1 MAKEDLPPRPDSPPR
16 NRRQLE
22 ALPDLWIA
30 EWLAGDTIKPGE
42 RKKLEALKESRKH
55 RKPDV
60 VLGVVVAP
68 EGMTP
73 EQFKTFQRVL
83 PRMGA
88 TEVHHTLL
96 PGKVYRIVKELGV
109 PMVRYD
115 QYGQNERD
123 VIKSASVLLA
133 APKEPA
139 IRTYATRGVWSM
151 IGLAKHRSVPVRI
164 VLPDGKEAT

>member
-30 EWLAGDTIKPGE
+30 EWLAGDTLKPGE

-60 VLGVVVAP
+60 VLGVVVAS

-83 PRMGA
+83 PLMGA
-88 TEVHHTLL
+88 TEVHHTYL
-96 PGKVYRIVKELGV
+96 PGKVYRVIKELGV
-109 PMVRYD
+109 PLVIHD
-115 QYGQNERD
+115 EHQATNGD
-123 VIKSASVLLA
+123 VVKAATVLLA
-133 APKEPA
+133 APKEPDTK
-139 IRTYATRGVWSM
+139 TYATPGVWSI
-151 IGLAKHRSVPVRI
+151 IGSAKHRSLPVRI